1 PAKFPE
7 SSRKAGFENDPE
19 LPPHMTDLFDRK
31 ERYTIQANNIQDIQK
46 FIAENI
52 S

>member
-1 PAKFPE
+1 M
-7 SSRKAGFENDPE
+7 S
-19 LPPHMTDLFDRK
+19 DLFDRE
-31 ERYTIQANNIQDIQK
+31 ERYTIQANNISEIQK